1 MEAQALLS
9 ALHLAERLK
18 DATRHCYT
26 SGGRHES
33 VAEHSWRLALMAYW
47 LRDEFPELDIDKVI
61 RMCLIHDL
69 GEAFTGDIPTFEKT
83 KDDETYTWKKK
94 HVRLRD
100 NYKLD
105 WAALHKYFKTEVD
118 YSEKDSLGMRVGEAE
133 ADKQK
138 VRSFEFV
145 LDKWCEV
152 YYVEFVRDIV
162 TIKKK

>member
-1 MEAQALLS
+1 MKKILAIMAVILLS
-9 ALHLAERLK
+9 GCASTLSNRVDNTQK
-18 DATRHCYT
+18 
-26 SGGRHES
+26 
-33 VAEHSWRLALMAYW
+33 
-47 LRDEFPELDIDKVI
+47 DIDLAI
-61 RMCLIHDL
+61 SAL
-69 GEAFTGDIPTFEKT
+69 GYTKSDILQSQFEETTKT
-83 KDDETYTWKKK
+83 KDDVTYTWKKK

>member
-1 MEAQALLS
+1 MKKILAIMAVILLS
-9 ALHLAERLK
+9 GCASTLSNRVANTQKEIDLAISALG
-18 DATRHCYT
+18 YT
-26 SGGRHES
+26 KS
-33 VAEHSWRLALMAYW
+33 
-47 LRDEFPELDIDKVI
+47 DI
-61 RMCLIHDL
+61 LQSQ
-69 GEAFTGDIPTFEKT
+69 FEETTKT
-83 KDDETYTWKKK
+83 KDDETYTWKKI

>member
-1 MEAQALLS
+1 MKKILAIMAVILLS
-9 ALHLAERLK
+9 GCASTLSNRVANTQKEIDLAISALG
-18 DATRHCYT
+18 YT
-26 SGGRHES
+26 KS
-33 VAEHSWRLALMAYW
+33 
-47 LRDEFPELDIDKVI
+47 DI
-61 RMCLIHDL
+61 LQSQ
-69 GEAFTGDIPTFEKT
+69 FEETTKT

-94 HVRLRD
+94 HLRLRD

>member
-1 MEAQALLS
+1 MKKILAIMAVILLS
-9 ALHLAERLK
+9 GCASTLSERVANTQKDIDLAI
-18 DATRHCYT
+18 
-26 SGGRHES
+26 
-33 VAEHSWRLALMAYW
+33 LALGYTKS
-47 LRDEFPELDIDKVI
+47 DI
-61 RMCLIHDL
+61 LQSQ
-69 GEAFTGDIPTFEKT
+69 FEETTKT
-83 KDDETYTWKKK
+83 KDDETFTWKKK

-105 WAALHKYFKTEVD
+105 WPALHKYFKTEVD
-118 YSEKDSLGMRVGEAE
+118 YSEKNHLDLRVGEAE

-138 VRSFEFV
+138 VRSFEYV

>member
-1 MEAQALLS
+1 MGFYKEIIKETDIDMKKILAILAIILLS
-9 ALHLAERLK
+9 GCASTLSERVANTQKEIDLAISALG
-18 DATRHCYT
+18 YT
-26 SGGRHES
+26 KN
-33 VAEHSWRLALMAYW
+33 
-47 LRDEFPELDIDKVI
+47 DI
-61 RMCLIHDL
+61 LL
-69 GEAFTGDIPTFEKT
+69 SQFEETTKT
-83 KDDETYTWKKK
+83 KDDVTFTWKKK

-105 WAALHKYFKTEVD
+105 WASLHKYFKSEVN
-118 YSEKDSLGMRVGEAE
+118 YSEEDSLDLRIGEAE

-138 VRSFEFV
+138 VRSFEYV

>member
-1 MEAQALLS
+1 MKKILAIMAVILLS
-9 ALHLAERLK
+9 GCASTLSNR
-18 DATRHCYT
+18 
-26 SGGRHES
+26 
-33 VAEHSWRLALMAYW
+33 VANTQK
-47 LRDEFPELDIDKVI
+47 DIDLAI
-61 RMCLIHDL
+61 SAL
-69 GEAFTGDIPTFEKT
+69 GYTKSDILQSQFEETTKT
-83 KDDETYTWKKK
+83 KDDVTYTWKKK

-145 LDKWCEV
+145 LDNWCEV

>member
-1 MEAQALLS
+1 MKKILAIMAVILLS
-9 ALHLAERLK
+9 GCASTLSERVANTQKDIDLAI
-18 DATRHCYT
+18 
-26 SGGRHES
+26 
-33 VAEHSWRLALMAYW
+33 LALGYTKS
-47 LRDEFPELDIDKVI
+47 DI
-61 RMCLIHDL
+61 LQSQFQ
-69 GEAFTGDIPTFEKT
+69 ETTKT
-83 KDDETYTWKKK
+83 KDDETFTWKKK

-105 WAALHKYFKTEVD
+105 WPALHKYFKTEVD
-118 YSEKDSLGMRVGEAE
+118 YSEKDHLDLRVGEAE

-138 VRSFEFV
+138 VRSFEYV

>member
-1 MEAQALLS
+1 MKKILAIMAVILLS
-9 ALHLAERLK
+9 GCASTLSERVANTQKDIDLAI
-18 DATRHCYT
+18 
-26 SGGRHES
+26 
-33 VAEHSWRLALMAYW
+33 LALGYTKS
-47 LRDEFPELDIDKVI
+47 DI
-61 RMCLIHDL
+61 LQSQ
-69 GEAFTGDIPTFEKT
+69 FEETTKT
-83 KDDETYTWKKK
+83 KGDETFTWKKK

-105 WAALHKYFKTEVD
+105 WPALHKYFKTEVD
-118 YSEKDSLGMRVGEAE
+118 YSEKDHRDLRVGEAE

-138 VRSFEFV
+138 VRSFEYV

>member
-1 MEAQALLS
+1 MKKILAIMAIILLS
-9 ALHLAERLK
+9 GCASTLSERVANTQKDIDLAI
-18 DATRHCYT
+18 
-26 SGGRHES
+26 
-33 VAEHSWRLALMAYW
+33 LALGYTKS
-47 LRDEFPELDIDKVI
+47 DI
-61 RMCLIHDL
+61 LQSQ
-69 GEAFTGDIPTFEKT
+69 FEETTKT
-83 KDDETYTWKKK
+83 KDDETFTWKKK

-105 WAALHKYFKTEVD
+105 WPALHKYFKTEVD
-118 YSEKDSLGMRVGEAE
+118 YSEKDHLDLRVGEAE

-138 VRSFEFV
+138 VRSFEYV

>member
-1 MEAQALLS
+1 MKKILAIMAVILLS
-9 ALHLAERLK
+9 GCASTLSERVANTQKDIDLAI
-18 DATRHCYT
+18 
-26 SGGRHES
+26 
-33 VAEHSWRLALMAYW
+33 LALGYTKS
-47 LRDEFPELDIDKVI
+47 DI
-61 RMCLIHDL
+61 LQSQ
-69 GEAFTGDIPTFEKT
+69 FEETTTT
-83 KDDETYTWKKK
+83 KGDETFTWKKK

-105 WAALHKYFKTEVD
+105 WPALHKYFKTEVD
-118 YSEKDSLGMRVGEAE
+118 YSEKDHLDLRVGEAE

-138 VRSFEFV
+138 VRSFEYV

>member
-1 MEAQALLS
+1 MNKILAIMAVILLS
-9 ALHLAERLK
+9 GCASTLSERVANTQKDIDLAI
-18 DATRHCYT
+18 
-26 SGGRHES
+26 
-33 VAEHSWRLALMAYW
+33 LALGYTKS
-47 LRDEFPELDIDKVI
+47 DI
-61 RMCLIHDL
+61 LQSQ
-69 GEAFTGDIPTFEKT
+69 FEETTKT
-83 KDDETYTWKKK
+83 KDNETFTWKKK

-105 WAALHKYFKTEVD
+105 WPALHKYFKTEVD
-118 YSEKDSLGMRVGEAE
+118 YSEKDHLDLRVGEAE

-138 VRSFEFV
+138 VRSFEYV

>member
-1 MEAQALLS
+1 MKKILAIMAVILLS
-9 ALHLAERLK
+9 GCASTLSERVANTQKDIDLAI
-18 DATRHCYT
+18 
-26 SGGRHES
+26 
-33 VAEHSWRLALMAYW
+33 LALGYTKS
-47 LRDEFPELDIDKVI
+47 DI
-61 RMCLIHDL
+61 LQSQ
-69 GEAFTGDIPTFEKT
+69 FEETTKT
-83 KDDETYTWKKK
+83 KDNETFTWKKK

-105 WAALHKYFKTEVD
+105 WPALHKYFKTEVD
-118 YSEKDSLGMRVGEAE
+118 YSEKDHLDLRVGEAE

-138 VRSFEFV
+138 VRSFEYV

>member
-1 MEAQALLS
+1 MKKILAIMAVILLS
-9 ALHLAERLK
+9 GCASTLSERVASTQKDIDLAI
-18 DATRHCYT
+18 
-26 SGGRHES
+26 
-33 VAEHSWRLALMAYW
+33 LALGYTKS
-47 LRDEFPELDIDKVI
+47 DI
-61 RMCLIHDL
+61 LQSQ
-69 GEAFTGDIPTFEKT
+69 FEETTKT
-83 KDDETYTWKKK
+83 KDDETFTWKKK

-105 WAALHKYFKTEVD
+105 WPALHKYFKTEVD
-118 YSEKDSLGMRVGEAE
+118 YSEKDHLDLRVGEAE

-138 VRSFEFV
+138 VRSFEYV

>member
-1 MEAQALLS
+1 MKKILAIMAVILLS
-9 ALHLAERLK
+9 GCASTLSNRVANTQKEIDLAISALG
-18 DATRHCYT
+18 YT
-26 SGGRHES
+26 KS
-33 VAEHSWRLALMAYW
+33 
-47 LRDEFPELDIDKVI
+47 DI
-61 RMCLIHDL
+61 LQSQ
-69 GEAFTGDIPTFEKT
+69 FEETTKT

-145 LDKWCEV
+145 LDNWCEV

>member
-1 MEAQALLS
+1 MKKILAIMAVILLS
-9 ALHLAERLK
+9 GCASTLSNRVANTQKEIDLAISALG
-18 DATRHCYT
+18 YT
-26 SGGRHES
+26 KS
-33 VAEHSWRLALMAYW
+33 
-47 LRDEFPELDIDKVI
+47 DI
-61 RMCLIHDL
+61 LQSQ
-69 GEAFTGDIPTFEKT
+69 FEETTKT
-83 KDDETYTWKKK
+83 KDDETSTWKKK

>member
-1 MEAQALLS
+1 MKKILAIMAVILLS
-9 ALHLAERLK
+9 GCASTLSNRVDNTQK
-18 DATRHCYT
+18 
-26 SGGRHES
+26 
-33 VAEHSWRLALMAYW
+33 
-47 LRDEFPELDIDKVI
+47 DIDLAI
-61 RMCLIHDL
+61 SAL
-69 GEAFTGDIPTFEKT
+69 GYTKSDILQSQFEETTKT
-83 KDDETYTWKKK
+83 KDDVTYTWKKK

-105 WAALHKYFKTEVD
+105 WAALHKYFKTEID

-145 LDKWCEV
+145 LDNWCEV

>member
-1 MEAQALLS
+1 MKKILAIMAVILLS
-9 ALHLAERLK
+9 GCASTLSNRVDNTQK
-18 DATRHCYT
+18 
-26 SGGRHES
+26 
-33 VAEHSWRLALMAYW
+33 
-47 LRDEFPELDIDKVI
+47 DIDLAI
-61 RMCLIHDL
+61 SAL
-69 GEAFTGDIPTFEKT
+69 GYTKSDILQSQFEETTKT
-83 KDDETYTWKKK
+83 KDDVTYTWKKK

-145 LDKWCEV
+145 LDNWCEV

>member
-1 MEAQALLS
+1 MKKILAIMAVILLS
-9 ALHLAERLK
+9 GCASTLSDRVANTQKEIDLAISALG
-18 DATRHCYT
+18 YT
-26 SGGRHES
+26 KS
-33 VAEHSWRLALMAYW
+33 
-47 LRDEFPELDIDKVI
+47 DI
-61 RMCLIHDL
+61 LQSQ
-69 GEAFTGDIPTFEKT
+69 FEETTKT
-83 KDDETYTWKKK
+83 KDDETFTWKKK

-105 WAALHKYFKTEVD
+105 WPALHKYFKTEAD
-118 YSEKDSLGMRVGEAE
+118 YSEKDHLDLRVGEAE

-138 VRSFEFV
+138 VRSFEYV

>member
-1 MEAQALLS
+1 MKKILAIMAVILLS
-9 ALHLAERLK
+9 GCASTLSERVANTQKDIDLAI
-18 DATRHCYT
+18 
-26 SGGRHES
+26 
-33 VAEHSWRLALMAYW
+33 LALGYTKS
-47 LRDEFPELDIDKVI
+47 DI
-61 RMCLIHDL
+61 LQSQ
-69 GEAFTGDIPTFEKT
+69 FEETTKT
-83 KDDETYTWKKK
+83 KDDKTFTWKKK

-105 WAALHKYFKTEVD
+105 WPALHKYFKTEVD
-118 YSEKDSLGMRVGEAE
+118 YSEKDHLDLRVGEAE

-138 VRSFEFV
+138 VRSFEYV